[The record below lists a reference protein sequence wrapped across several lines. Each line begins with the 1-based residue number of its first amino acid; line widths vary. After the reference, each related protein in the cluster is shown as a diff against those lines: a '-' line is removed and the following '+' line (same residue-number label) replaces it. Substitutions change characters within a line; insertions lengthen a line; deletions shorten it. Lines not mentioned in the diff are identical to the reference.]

1 MVSTVQKSGSV
12 WRIPLE
18 INGTVVTFKV
28 DTGAQV
34 SILPC
39 SEYRRLRQNSKLC
52 PSQAKLLPYG
62 SKSPLPVDGQ
72 CVCYV
77 TLENGISCYLRFPVV
92 PFHDPILGLG
102 ECEHLGLIN
111 SVAQISTAEE
121 GDLALEG
128 QSTPVSEVLPHVR
141 NDPVAGQF
149 LDMFGGIRCLHN
161 HRSSITLHEEARP
174 YAIAS
179 PRRVPF
185 PLYDRIKMNWLE
197 WWN

>member
-62 SKSPLPVDGQ
+62 SKSHSSWRS
-72 CVCYV
+72 VCSLRY
-77 TLENGISCYLRFPVV
+77 TRKRNFSPRKISCGSLLRR
-92 PFHDPILGLG
+92 HNLGLG
-102 ECEHLGLIN
+102 ACEHLGLFN
-111 SVAQISTAEE
+111 SLARVSTAEE
-121 GDLALEG
+121 GDLALAG
-128 QSTPVSEVLPHVR
+128 QSTPVGEVPPHVR

-149 LDMFGGIRCLHN
+149 LDMLVALGIYI
-161 HRSSITLHEEARP
+161 ITVTLSHWT
-174 YAIAS
+174 
-179 PRRVPF
+179 RRLGPMQF
-185 PLYDRIKMNWLE
+185 PPLLGFRFLFMIG
-197 WWN
+197 